1 MCGAYAEILENRLMK
16 EVYRLFLDA
25 VGASLEKISVNWQD
39 DISPEE
45 WTQLFSLFDLHGIL
59 PMGYNAV
66 YGCPAAKTAETVLLP
81 YKRRAMQSVMI
92 QTVKTD
98 EFLKLINSLKGEGV
112 TLCVLKGIVCRSLYP
127 LPDLRRSGDEDILVS
142 SDGFFRLHDAM
153 VRYGMYTED
162 DVNSGDFEITY
173 IKKGSPLKI
182 EVHTSLFSPDSQ
194 AYGHFNGLF
203 DGICGRLITADV
215 NGTHICTLG
224 HTDHLLY
231 LICHAFKHFIH
242 SGVGIRQVCDIVL
255 YANKF
260 GAFIDWDCVWEKCRQ
275 IRADVFAE
283 AVFCIG
289 RQFLTFD
296 PEKSGYIEHRKNR
309 DADCDGLL
317 EDILCAGIYG
327 GSELSRKHSSNM
339 TLNAFS
345 AANKGKKAGS
355 GILSSIFLPLSE
367 MRSRYKCT
375 YLEKF
380 PFLLPVAWAGRIC
393 KYGKEVIV
401 SRCGG
406 KHNGTSE
413 AVRIGRKRIA
423 LMRKYDIIK

>member
-1 MCGAYAEILENRLMK
+1 MKYRLAVFDMDGTILNTLGDISASVNFALRAEHMPERTMAEIRGFVGNGVRRLI
-16 EVYRLFLDA
+16 ELSVPSDASQEACERVYNAFAEHYRLHCADATAPYSGIVDLLSRLRAKGMHTAVVSNKPDDA
-25 VGASLEKISVNWQD
+25 VKA
-39 DISPEE
+39 
-45 WTQLFSLFDLHGIL
+45 
-59 PMGYNAV
+59 
-66 YGCPAAKTAETVLLP
+66 
-81 YKRRAMQSVMI
+81 
-92 QTVKTD
+92 
-98 EFLKLINSLKGEGV
+98 
-112 TLCVLKGIVCRSLYP
+112 LC
-127 LPDLRRSGDEDILVS
+127 
-142 SDGFFRLHDAM
+142 A
-153 VRYGMYTED
+153 RY
-162 DVNSGDFEITY
+162 
-173 IKKGSPLKI
+173 
-182 EVHTSLFSPDSQ
+182 
-194 AYGHFNGLF
+194 FNGLF

-215 NGTHICTLG
+215 NGTHLCTLG

-242 SGVGIRQVCDIVL
+242 SSVGIRQVCDIIL

-260 GAFIDWDCVWEKCRQ
+260 GAFIDWDSVWKKCRQ

-289 RQFLTFD
+289 RKFLTFD
-296 PEKSGYIEHRKNR
+296 PIKSGYIEHWENR
-309 DADCDGLL
+309 DVNYEGLL

-345 AANKGKKAGS
+345 SANKGEKAGS
-355 GILSSIFLPLSE
+355 GIFSSIFLPLSE
-367 MRSRYKCT
+367 MRRQYKCT

-393 KYGKEVIV
+393 KYGKEVIA

-406 KHNGTSE
+406 KHNGTSD

-423 LMRKYDIIK
+423 LMREYGIVK